1 MKIKDIHSICY
12 KFAKEH
18 IGIKSF
24 TFGIPSKVEG
34 AGERPYPMVV
44 WEYPGLVEYD
54 GNYGWSVKFDMCILD
69 NDQRKD
75 ELTRIN
81 NCDTLAEDF
90 FAYLDNEDAV
100 SLSSFSVTQLS
111 HFSDD
116 DATGVRISVGMTV
129 SGIPTCV
136 DDSQYD
142 PSKVIDG
149 SSSLP
154 IIQDIVGERDLP
166 IISFEPEPEYIH
178 TEYAESE
185 GDCYLDLGVKPSEDL
200 EYSITFAITDTSIE
214 EQAVMGSSSVGK
226 RTLIGMQWGQLWH
239 QLGEADWMQKAAD
252 NKTHIANTDPAIG
265 HFFLDA
271 DNRSTPQG
279 STYADGNLYL
289 FAENYDGVASNFA
302 KARVY
307 SIQINGMDLQPV
319 IRMPEGKVVFR
330 DEASGTVIEPVVGEL
345 HPKPIR

>member
-18 IGIKSF
+18 LGIMSF

-44 WEYPGLVEYD
+44 WEYPGLVEYN

-81 NCDTLAEDF
+81 NCDALSEDF
-90 FAYLDNEDAV
+90 FAYLDNEDAI
-100 SLSSFSVTQLS
+100 SLDSFSVTQLS

-136 DDSQYD
+136 DDAQYD

-149 SSSLP
+149 NSSLP
-154 IIQDIVGERDLP
+154 TIQGMTTDHDLP
-166 IISFEPEPEYIH
+166 IISFEPNPEYLFI
-178 TEYAESE
+178 EYAESK
-185 GDCYLDLGVKPSEDL
+185 GGCYIDLGVKPSKDL
-200 EYSITFAITDTSIE
+200 DYSIRFAITDTSIQ
-214 EQAVMGSSSVGK
+214 EQSVMGASESGK
-226 RTLIGMQWGQLWH
+226 RTLIGMNYGYLWH
-239 QLGEADWMQKAAD
+239 QCGEADWMQKTSDMYPHDA
-252 NKTHIANTDPAIG
+252 TTDPAVG
-265 HFFLDA
+265 HFFLDS
-271 DNRSTPQG
+271 DNRGIPQG
-279 STYADGNLYL
+279 DTYADLNFYL
-289 FAENYDGVASNFA
+289 FAENFGGVASNFSN
-302 KARVY
+302 ARVY
-307 SIQINGMDLQPV
+307 SVQIGSMNLQPAL
-319 IRMPEGKVVFR
+319 RMTDRKVVFVDDNSKR
-330 DEASGTVIEPVVGEL
+330 VFEPTAGEL
-345 HPKPIR
+345 YPPTIG

>member
-1 MKIKDIHSICY
+1 MKISDVHKICY

-18 IGIKSF
+18 LGIMSF

-44 WEYPGLVEYD
+44 LEYPTLVEYD

-81 NCDTLAEDF
+81 DCDSLAEDF
-90 FAYLDNEDAV
+90 FAYLENEDAI

-136 DDSQYD
+136 DDAQYD

-149 SSSLP
+149 TSSLP
-154 IIQDIVGERDLP
+154 TIQGMTTDHDLP
-166 IISFEPEPEYIH
+166 IISFEQEPEYFFI
-178 TEYAESE
+178 EYAESK
-185 GDCYLDLGVKPSEDL
+185 GGCYIDLGIKPSKDL
-200 EYSITFAITDTSIE
+200 AYSVAFSITDTSIQ
-214 EQAVMGSSSVGK
+214 EQAVMGASESGK

-239 QLGEADWMQKAAD
+239 QLGEADWMQKVVD
-252 NKTHIANTDPAIG
+252 LKPHIANTDPDVG
-265 HFFLDA
+265 RFFLDA
-271 DNRSTPQG
+271 DNRATPQG
-279 STYADGNLYL
+279 DTYADGNLYL
-289 FAENYDGVASNFA
+289 FAENYDGVAGNFSY
-302 KARVY
+302 ARVY
-307 SIQINGMDLQPV
+307 SVQIDGMYLQPA
-319 IRMPEGKVVFR
+319 IRMTDRKVVLVER
-330 DEASGTVIEPVVGEL
+330 DSKVVYEPAVGEL
-345 HPKPIR
+345 YPPTIR